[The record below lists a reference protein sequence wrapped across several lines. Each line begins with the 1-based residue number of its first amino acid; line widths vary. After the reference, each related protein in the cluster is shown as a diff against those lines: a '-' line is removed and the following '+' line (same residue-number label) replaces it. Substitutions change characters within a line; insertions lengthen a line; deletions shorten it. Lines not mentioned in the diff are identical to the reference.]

1 MDVYRRNS
9 SANQHVPTR
18 LRFSA
23 LSFAVVAVFVLCVTR
38 FLFAV
43 WRGEPLVGEPSV
55 ALVIAVVLV
64 LDRLSV
70 SRRR

>member
-1 MDVYRRNS
+1 VDAYRRNS
-9 SANQHVPTR
+9 SAEQNLLPR
-18 LRFSA
+18 ARWSA
-23 LSFAVVAVFVLCVTR
+23 LSFALVAAIVLAVTR

-43 WRGEPLVGEPSV
+43 WRGEPLVGEPSI

-70 SRRR
+70 SRQR

>member
-1 MDVYRRNS
+1 MDAYRRNW
-9 SANQHVPTR
+9 SANRHVLPR
-18 LRFSA
+18 VRFSA
-23 LSFAVVAVFVLCVTR
+23 LSFAVVAVLVLCVTR
-38 FLFAV
+38 LLFAV

-55 ALVIAVVLV
+55 ALVIGVVVV